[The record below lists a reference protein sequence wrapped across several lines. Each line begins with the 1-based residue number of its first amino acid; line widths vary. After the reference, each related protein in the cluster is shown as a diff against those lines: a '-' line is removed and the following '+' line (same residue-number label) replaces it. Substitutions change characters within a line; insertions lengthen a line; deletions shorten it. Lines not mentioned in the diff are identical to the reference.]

1 VGQLLRLAENAELDR
16 WVLFPTAE
24 ETAWTV
30 SRHHEVLG
38 SYFRL
43 TTSPWEHYELA
54 ADKRLAFHC
63 ATTLDLD
70 VPRTWFATSREEVE
84 QLDVDYPVIIK
95 PAVRL
100 EFNPLTHDKAW
111 RVDDR
116 AALLRRFDEAAA
128 LVDPQDLMIQE
139 LIPGGGDCQLSFAA
153 ACRDGEAIAAVTA
166 RRTRQYPHEFGRA
179 STFVETIDR
188 PDVLK
193 ASLRLLDDLR
203 LDGLVEIE
211 FKQDPRDGQLKLLDV
226 NARAWGWHSVG
237 DAAGVDFAYAAWRLA
252 MGDDVVA
259 THGRPGVRW
268 ARLSMDV
275 PSSAREIAAGRLRLR
290 TYLHSLRQPL
300 SGPIAALD
308 DPLPMVCD
316 LPLMGVR
323 GVKRSVRE
331 AVGRARGASARR
343 QVAVRRAR
351 RTPAT

>member
-1 VGQLLRLAENAELDR
+1 V
-16 WVLFPTAE
+16 
-24 ETAWTV
+24 
-30 SRHHEVLG
+30 
-38 SYFRL
+38 
-43 TTSPWEHYELA
+43 
-54 ADKRLAFHC
+54 LAF
-63 ATTLDLD
+63 
-70 VPRTWFATSREEVE
+70 
-84 QLDVDYPVIIK
+84 
-95 PAVRL
+95 
-100 EFNPLTHDKAW
+100 
-111 RVDDR
+111 
-116 AALLRRFDEAAA
+116 
-128 LVDPQDLMIQE
+128 
-139 LIPGGGDCQLSFAA
+139 
-153 ACRDGEAIAAVTA
+153 VTA
-166 RRTRQYPHEFGRA
+166 QRSRQYPLDFGRA